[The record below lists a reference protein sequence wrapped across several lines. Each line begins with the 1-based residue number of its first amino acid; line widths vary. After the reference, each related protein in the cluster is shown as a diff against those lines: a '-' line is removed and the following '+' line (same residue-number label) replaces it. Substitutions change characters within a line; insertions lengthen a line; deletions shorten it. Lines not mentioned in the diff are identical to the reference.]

1 VRVMGGPLDSRL
13 YRAVNRVSDVRVIR
27 LATEAARVAKSVA
40 GLGPVGIHREFIT
53 AATRWIM
60 EAKL

>member
-1 VRVMGGPLDSRL
+1 MTSGRWHRIVTRL
-13 YRAVNRVSDVRVIR
+13 VVVIPAR
-27 LATEAARVAKSVA
+27 LELATLD
-40 GLGPVGIHREFIT
+40 LGPVGIDREFIT

>member
-1 VRVMGGPLDSRL
+1 M
-13 YRAVNRVSDVRVIR
+13 NDVPPVYI
-27 LATEAARVAKSVA
+27 VWDAKEGKFESL
-40 GLGPVGIHREFIT
+40 LGPVGIHREFIT